1 MIGPH
6 ATAARAGHR
15 DETRDG
21 LVIID
26 TDGCALVDAL
36 VFAHGKTGMAEVTT
50 YTILRY
56 PPLMPP
62 SPMSGLSP
70 VRRLQ
75 TVLTEE
81 EWARLEKY
89 LKKHN
94 VRVYTLLKKALFVYM
109 EKNP

>member
-1 MIGPH
+1 
-6 ATAARAGHR
+6 
-15 DETRDG
+15 
-21 LVIID
+21 
-26 TDGCALVDAL
+26 
-36 VFAHGKTGMAEVTT
+36 
-50 YTILRY
+50 
-56 PPLMPP
+56 
-62 SPMSGLSP
+62 MSGLSP